1 MPDITDEMIEAG
13 CRAFYAKFPFD
24 DVSTPDAVSAIYRAM
39 KAKEPGP
46 VVRQDSCTWPT
57 CGCHPFCG
65 DKPDPNIRTYA
76 SNNSLPPPA

>member
-13 CRAFYAKFPFD
+13 A
-24 DVSTPDAVSAIYRAM
+24 DALDEWLHGKADKIEGVLAIYRAM